1 VEIFIMSAPNNS
13 SGSRLGS
20 YSSDRDD
27 HEIRPDLAVASEAW
41 KRVAESTIIA
51 AVNNPEALSVALDSP
66 TKTIYLLT
74 GNPLTIPDMLAR
86 TRDRGKVCLV
96 NIDFIDGLSRD
107 KHAVEFLAAHK
118 VAGVVSTRSDT
129 LRAAKAQGL
138 ITVQRT
144 FAIDS
149 AAVQATVRSLAQFLP
164 DAIEI
169 LPAPVAPRV
178 LPRFREL
185 HAGLQIIAG
194 GLIEGVQEIETLLAA
209 GVNSVSVSKSR
220 LWII

>member
-1 VEIFIMSAPNNS
+1 M
-13 SGSRLGS
+13 GS
-20 YSSDRDD
+20 YSSLV
-27 HEIRPDLAVASEAW
+27 EEEGVPRPSVELSESW
-41 KRVAESTIIA
+41 NQVAESPIIA
-51 AVNNPEALSVALDSP
+51 AVNAPEALAVALEAP
-66 TKTIYLLT
+66 PRTIYLLT
-74 GNPLTIPDMLAR
+74 GDPLSLPNMLAR
-86 TRDRGKVCLV
+86 AKDAGKVCLV

-129 LRAAKAQGL
+129 LRAAKALGL

-149 AAVQATVRSLAQFLP
+149 AAVQATVRSLMQFLP

-178 LPRFREL
+178 LPKFREV
-185 HAGLQIIAG
+185 HAKLQVIAG
-194 GLIEGVQEIETLLAA
+194 GLIEGVQEIESLLAA
-209 GVNSVSVSKSR
+209 GVNSVSVSNSR
-220 LWII
+220 LWVI

>member
-1 VEIFIMSAPNNS
+1 MGA
-13 SGSRLGS
+13 
-20 YSSDRDD
+20 YSSRDEED
-27 HEIRPDLAVASEAW
+27 VAPRQPAVASESW
-41 KRVAESTIIA
+41 KQMAESAIIA
-51 AVNNPEALSVALDSP
+51 AVNTPEALSVALKAP
-66 TKTIYLLT
+66 TQTIYLLT
-74 GNPLTIPDMLAR
+74 GDPLSLPQMVER
-86 TRDRGKVCLV
+86 TRAAGKVCLV

-129 LRAAKAQGL
+129 LRAAKALGL

-178 LPRFREL
+178 LPKFREV
-185 HAGLQIIAG
+185 HAKLQVIAG
-194 GLIEGVQEIETLLAA
+194 GLIENVQEIEGLLAA
-209 GVNSVSVSKSR
+209 GVNSVSVSNSR
-220 LWII
+220 MWVI

>member
-1 VEIFIMSAPNNS
+1 MGILGLMQKPQTTRMGTYYSRDEEDVAPRQMEIAAKLWNQ
-13 SGSRLGS
+13 
-20 YSSDRDD
+20 
-27 HEIRPDLAVASEAW
+27 
-41 KRVAESTIIA
+41 VAESTIIA
-51 AVNNPEALSVALDSP
+51 AVNTQQALAVALKAP
-66 TKTIYLLT
+66 TRTIYLLT
-74 GNPLTIPDMLAR
+74 GDPLSLPDMLAQ
-86 TRDRGKVCLV
+86 TRDAGKVCLV

-107 KHAVEFLAAHK
+107 KHAVEFLAAHN

-129 LRAAKAQGL
+129 LRAAKALDL

-178 LPRFREL
+178 LPKFREVHANL
-185 HAGLQIIAG
+185 HIIAG
-194 GLIEGVQEIETLLAA
+194 GLIETVQEIESLLAA
-209 GVNSVSVSKSR
+209 GVNSVSVSNSR
-220 LWII
+220 MWVI